1 MSNYDWVCFS
11 CRMAVRRPSDAPDV
25 KCPSCGEACDCI
37 GYKLRIPPKTREK
50 DWETLRQSYHRFEQE
65 RRSLQERTRRFHIH
79 YLETEI
85 ARLDALPPN
94 DGRKTAVKQLKKRLE
109 KCRG

>member
-1 MSNYDWVCFS
+1 MNNYDWVCFS

-25 KCPSCGEACDCI
+25 ACPSCGEACNCI

-50 DWETLRQSYHRFEQE
+50 DWDALRLTHNHIVQD
-65 RRSLQERTRRFHIH
+65 RRTQQERTRRFHIH

-85 ARLDALPPN
+85 TRLEDLPPN
-94 DGRKTAVKQLKKRLE
+94 DGRKAAVKQLKKRLE

>member
-11 CRMAVRRPSDAPDV
+11 CRMAVRRPSDAADV
-25 KCPSCGEACDCI
+25 RCPSCGEACDCI

-50 DWETLRQSYHRFEQE
+50 DWDALRLMLSRIEQDK
-65 RRSLQERTRRFHIH
+65 RSLQERTRRFHIR

-85 ARLDALPPN
+85 ARLSAMPAN
-94 DGRKTAVKQLKKRLE
+94 DGRKAAVKLLKRRLE
-109 KCRG
+109 RCRG